1 MIGLFIDF
9 LWHIAPFVL
18 VLSLVVTVHEL
29 GHFFAARSCG
39 IAVERFSIGF
49 GHPLWSRRD
58 RSGVE
63 WRIGWV
69 PLGGYVMFAGDHNAA
84 SVPDAEGLK
93 AMRAEILSRQGP
105 EALARCYHFKP
116 VWQRALVAAAGPV
129 ANFLLAIV
137 LFSALFMTFGERTL
151 SARIGEVQAGGAAAT
166 AGFRP
171 GDRVLEAAGR
181 RIASFQDLSEVVQVR
196 GGVPTEFVVERGG
209 TTLVLKA
216 TPEWRKAED
225 APGAPRV
232 GRLGL
237 RPDGEVLR
245 RTYGPVEAVAKGADR
260 TWSVL
265 TTSVYAL
272 GRMVTG
278 QMSAE
283 QLNGPLGIAQMSG
296 QIAKAGAEAAPDLG
310 HKVIYAGANLLA
322 LAAVLSVGI
331 GFMNLLPIPVLDGG
345 HLLFYAYEAVA
356 RRPLTASIQAFGY
369 RVGLALVLALMLFA
383 TWNDLQRLRV
393 FQFFGGLFS

>member
-1 MIGLFIDF
+1 MTVIVDF
-9 LWHIAPFVL
+9 LWHLAPFIL

-29 GHFFAARSCG
+29 GHFLAARACG
-39 IAVERFSIGF
+39 VAVERFSIGF
-49 GHPLWSRRD
+49 GRPIFARRD

-63 WRIGWV
+63 WRIGWI
-69 PLGGYVMFAGDHNAA
+69 PLGGYVMFAGDTNAA
-84 SVPDAEGLK
+84 SVPDAEGLR
-93 AMRAEILSRQGP
+93 AMRADILSRADP
-105 EALARCYHFKP
+105 EALARNYHFKP
-116 VWQRALVAAAGPV
+116 VWQRALVTAAGPA
-129 ANFLLAIV
+129 ANFLLAI
-137 LFSALFMTFGERTL
+137 LIFAALFMSFGETTL
-151 SARIGEVQAGGAAAT
+151 SPRIGVVEPGSAAAT
-166 AGFRP
+166 AGFVK
-171 GDRVLEAAGR
+171 GDRVITAADR
-181 RIASFQDLSEVVQVR
+181 PIASFQDLVEVIQVR
-196 GGVPTEFVVERGG
+196 GGVATDFVVDRDGREVR
-209 TTLVLKA
+209 LSA
-216 TPEWRKAED
+216 TPEWRRLEG

-237 RPDGEVLR
+237 GPTGEVVR
-245 RTYGPVEAVAKGADR
+245 ATYGPLEALAKGVDR
-260 TWSVL
+260 SWRVL

-310 HKVIYAGANLLA
+310 HKILYAGVNLAA

-345 HLLFYAYEAVA
+345 HLLFYAYEALA
-356 RRPLTASIQAFGY
+356 RRPLSASVQNVGY

-383 TWNDLQRLRV
+383 TWNDLKRLQV